1 MTEFVTLFQDFLYV
15 LTASVLGFTAYSAFE
30 RYIDRQDRKDV
41 LRSIADTH
49 QMTMQS
55 MLGIHSVSKTHEA
68 IREAQNKEPQS
79 NGANTVTVVHE
90 VSRERESEKT
100 QTNGG
105 K

>member
-1 MTEFVTLFQDFLYV
+1 
-15 LTASVLGFTAYSAFE
+15 
-30 RYIDRQDRKDV
+30 
-41 LRSIADTH
+41 
-49 QMTMQS
+49 MQS